1 MASPKVRMPLEVVAL
16 DDPNGR
22 DICELRFVLVR
33 LDGHVAWR
41 GNAMPENATAIIDTV
56 RGAEESTK

>member
-1 MASPKVRMPLEVVAL
+1 MPLEVVAL

-33 LDGHVAWR
+33 PTVTLRGVATR
-41 GNAMPENATAIIDTV
+41 CPTTQPRSSIRCAALRSRRNE
-56 RGAEESTK
+56 